1 MKQPTFEEIKELA
14 EDMESLKGQKSELKG
29 KMDEIEAQLI
39 ELGYK
44 NIKDATKKLTAL
56 DQEIGEK
63 EEQLRK
69 DYAVFKQKYEGL
81 L

>member
-14 EDMESLKGQKSELKG
+14 EDMEALNRQKSELKG